1 MRIESQALP
10 QIDSAYPKP
19 KARSVGI
26 KGFGDMLEIAVQKV
40 DAQQHFAD
48 DKLQALASG
57 KDIDIHGTMIAL
69 QEADISLR
77 FAVSV
82 RDKLIDGYNKII
94 NMSI

>member
-1 MRIESQALP
+1 MRIESQQLP
-10 QIDSAYPKP
+10 QIDGAYPKP

-40 DAQQHFAD
+40 DTQQHYAD

-57 KDIDIHGTMIAL
+57 KEIDIHGTMIAL
-69 QEADISLR
+69 QESAISLR

-82 RDKLIDGYNKII
+82 RDKLVEGYNKII
-94 NMSI
+94 NMAI